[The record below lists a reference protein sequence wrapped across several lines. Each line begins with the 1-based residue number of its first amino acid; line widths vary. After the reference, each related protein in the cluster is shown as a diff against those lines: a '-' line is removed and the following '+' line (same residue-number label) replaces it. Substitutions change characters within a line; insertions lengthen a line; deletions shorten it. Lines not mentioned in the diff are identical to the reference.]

1 MIKKCFYVRVDGS
14 LHPYRIATT
23 RKTITKV
30 CNCSLSWP
38 PTPKNKLNRPTL
50 IDSFLV
56 FLKSLLDASA
66 LSTMVTAY
74 GDKLERV
81 LSLGIALT
89 PSGFLPRLQGIE
101 AI

>member
-1 MIKKCFYVRVDGS
+1 MI
-14 LHPYRIATT
+14 L
-23 RKTITKV
+23 
-30 CNCSLSWP
+30 
-38 PTPKNKLNRPTL
+38 
-50 IDSFLV
+50 FLV

>member
-1 MIKKCFYVRVDGS
+1 MI
-14 LHPYRIATT
+14 L
-23 RKTITKV
+23 
-30 CNCSLSWP
+30 
-38 PTPKNKLNRPTL
+38 
-50 IDSFLV
+50 FLV

-66 LSTMVTAY
+66 LSIMVTAY

-101 AI
+101 AIQLAFIFRCQINRVFFRWFLLLVRLDI